1 MAKEITSIKEQK
13 KIIMG
18 IIEPCRRP
26 YKRKSVSILELMKE
40 SMKRGI
46 PAFDTMAAIVKLM
59 KQGDI
64 YLMDDIVVSSSFSLW
79 KLKGKEQEKAIH
91 DVEIEMR
98 KCQAERGLSRMQIN
112 HKVQ

>member
-46 PAFDTMAAIVKLM
+46 PAFDTMEVIVKLM
-59 KQGDI
+59 ENPLYHDTMFLIWSPGARKGR
-64 YLMDDIVVSSSFSLW
+64 
-79 KLKGKEQEKAIH
+79 KLSIMLRWRYGKNRQ
-91 DVEIEMR
+91 R
-98 KCQAERGLSRMQIN
+98 LG
-112 HKVQ
+112 